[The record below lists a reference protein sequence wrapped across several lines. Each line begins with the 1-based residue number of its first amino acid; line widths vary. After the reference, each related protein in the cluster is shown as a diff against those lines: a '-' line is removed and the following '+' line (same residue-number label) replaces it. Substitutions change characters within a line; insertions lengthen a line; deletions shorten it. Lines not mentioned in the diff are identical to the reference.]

1 MAGPSWI
8 WKETAEVIGV
18 LGVIASLIFVALEI
32 RQNTDAIRSATVQD
46 ISRWSY
52 DASMAAL
59 EYPELISARKAACT
73 GDLTEDQRPVLFVY
87 YASLLRL
94 QANRFQQAQLG
105 ILDED
110 LALNLGGRGGAYTNP
125 FFVEAWSILQDDFGP
140 DFRKFIEETV
150 VPLSREGCRPDAP
163 W

>member
-18 LGVIASLIFVALEI
+18 VGVIASLIFVAFEI

-52 DASMAAL
+52 DASMAAV
-59 EYPELISARKAACT
+59 EFPELLRARQAACR
-73 GDLTEDQRPVLFVY
+73 GDLSEDQRPALFVY

-105 ILDED
+105 ILDEE

-125 FFVEAWSILQDDFGP
+125 FFEEAWSILRNDFGP
-140 DFRKFIEETV
+140 EFQEFIEERV
-150 VPLSREGCRPDAP
+150 VPRSREGCRPDAP